1 MANVGDL
8 FVNVRART
16 TALTRGLRS
25 ARRSVRRFASSTT
38 GLLSGIA
45 AGFVGFKTFSFIMG
59 SLITG
64 SKEFREEFANIKNAI
79 TDAGQVFARQ
89 FGGQLASGL
98 SDLSDWIANSQT
110 LREIFEG
117 IGPLFTDVI
126 IPAVK
131 VLSNILEPFR
141 RLLAWMIENV
151 TGTTAKM
158 KELEQGI
165 TDPSQIESS
174 DTFRQAVGV
183 TRRTQQGMD
192 FGNTQAGQDYAM
204 KWFRRLDER
213 TAVPR

>member
-38 GLLSGIA
+38 GLLAGIG
-45 AGFVGFKTFSFIMG
+45 AGLVAFQTFSFVMG

-64 SKEFREEFANIKNAI
+64 SKDFREQFAKLKNQI
-79 TDAGQVFARQ
+79 TEAGQVFARQ
-89 FGGQLASGL
+89 FGGQLATGL
-98 SDLSDWIANSQT
+98 SDLSDWIASSQT

-117 IGPLFTDVI
+117 IGPLFTDII

-174 DTFRQAVGV
+174 ETFRQAAGIV
-183 TRRTQQGMD
+183 RRTQQGMD
-192 FGNTQAGQDYAM
+192 FGNTEQGQEFANR
-204 KWFRRLDER
+204 WFRRLDER

>member
-89 FGGQLASGL
+89 FGGQLATGL

-117 IGPLFTDVI
+117 IGPLFTDII

-131 VLSNILEPFR
+131 GLSAILEPFR

-183 TRRTQQGMD
+183 TRRTQQGID
-192 FGNTQAGQDYAM
+192 FGNTQAGQDAAM